1 VARRVGLFLLLTYV
15 WSWSLLGAAWVAEGP
30 AVLVLRLLAGLG
42 PALAAALL
50 LHRTVTVSAQRA
62 FWRRVVDARSVG
74 PRWWLLVTVASAGPA
89 VVVAGLGLA
98 GIEGDRAL
106 GGLERPGAVGLL
118 GIVAFALAA
127 GLAEEPGWR
136 GYLLDGLRAGGDATS
151 DRHGGLSDPDG
162 PPARPDAPGRRA
174 LLSASMVIAVG
185 WAAWH
190 LPLYA
195 IPETFQHEV
204 GLGTP
209 LYWVMTGALLPQTVL
224 MVWVLERTSWSI
236 LPAVVFHALVNVSG
250 ELVWSSLGGE
260 VLRLLLWT
268 VPAIVVAVA
277 WVRRPTAAVSASAA

>member
-1 VARRVGLFLLLTYV
+1 VARRVGLFVLLTYA

-30 AVLVLRLLAGLG
+30 AVLMLRLLAGLG

-50 LHRTVTVSAQRA
+50 LRRTVEVSVQRA

-74 PRWWLLVTVASAGPA
+74 PRWWLVVTVASAGPA
-89 VVVAGLGLA
+89 VAVAGLGLA
-98 GIEGDRAL
+98 GMGGDRAL
-106 GGLERPGAVGLL
+106 GGLARPEVVGLL

-136 GYLLDGLRAGGDATS
+136 GYLLDGLRAGNDGPP
-151 DRHGGLSDPDG
+151 DRHDG
-162 PPARPDAPGRRA
+162 PPAPEDAPGRRA
-174 LLSASMVIAVG
+174 LLRASGVIAVV

-195 IPETFQHEV
+195 IEGTFQHDV

-268 VPAIVVAVA
+268 VPATVVVVA
-277 WVRRPTAAVSASAA
+277 WVRRPTGAVSTSAA